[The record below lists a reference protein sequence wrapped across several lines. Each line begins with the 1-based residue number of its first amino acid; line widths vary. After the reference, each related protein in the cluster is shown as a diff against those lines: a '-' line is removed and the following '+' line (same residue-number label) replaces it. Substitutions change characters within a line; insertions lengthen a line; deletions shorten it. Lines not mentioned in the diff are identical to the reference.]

1 MEQPTLKELSFMVL
15 MKMPH
20 ESLLSI
26 FNLHSGI
33 KENVP
38 SNFAFEEHLIFQLD
52 LMTKDM
58 TW

>member
-1 MEQPTLKELSFMVL
+1 MVL
-15 MKMPH
+15 MKIPH